1 MRHFSGAQ
9 SHTCLLS
16 LLQAGSA
23 EHSPAASPPRSPAV
37 SHFPLFSPP
46 EERRKNSAGQGI
58 FSSSFPRPKLRFPVQ
73 LGAGLGLPSPQRGAG
88 LPLGTEQTERD
99 GCCRAAPHP
108 YAAPGGADPGA
119 SPPRPGH
126 APGADGPAPSP
137 RPRPGPSAQGGA
149 VRAANSGGA
158 RPQVQR
164 GAPPRAG
171 PGPLSARR
179 GLPPA
184 PRPPAGGAARS
195 PTCSGPGRG
204 DRPGA
209 APRSRLY
216 PPAPGARP
224 APRTAG
230 SRRQEAAP
238 AARPRPLSPRRGSAA
253 LGHAASSSASPG
265 SPGSPGPSVPKPSG
279 ARQSARPTASPSAPI
294 LHQVPLRA
302 R

>member
-1 MRHFSGAQ
+1 MLPVGRNHKLQFPPEEGSIPFPGWMGKRQLSPGGGKGGSGVRHFSGAQ

-73 LGAGLGLPSPQRGAG
+73 LGAGLGLPSPQRGPG

-99 GCCRAAPHP
+99 RCCRAAPHP

-224 APRTAG
+224 APPRARQVPDV
-230 SRRQEAAP
+230 RRRPQRPGRARFPPAAAP
-238 AARPRPLSPRRGSAA
+238 QL
-253 LGHAASSSASPG
+253 
-265 SPGSPGPSVPKPSG
+265 
-279 ARQSARPTASPSAPI
+279 
-294 LHQVPLRA
+294 
-302 R
+302 